1 MNKRKKIYIISV
13 VVIFILAVTIAFVF
27 VLHFNG
33 KKGKTSSSEDYSPK
47 VTELKQT
54 LLDFANTEIDNSLDK
69 KEEIYDVDDLVSL
82 SIATNKLSYSSYNN
96 NYLFT
101 IDMDIDDTN
110 DIISSIKNHHYQNVE
125 IKYKEIVKSEINPLL
140 EDVDFKSNIN
150 GNNYKSFLSKTNDIY
165 RYIDITYLGNDDKY
179 YSLSSYKY
187 KNGEFN
193 IEGIEEALYG
203 VSKSDKPVL
212 YELLKTM
219 I

>member
-1 MNKRKKIYIISV
+1 MNKKKKIYIISV
-13 VVIFILAVTIAFVF
+13 VVIFILAVTIGFVF

-69 KEEIYDVDDLVSL
+69 KEEIYDVSDLASL
-82 SIATNKLSYSSYNN
+82 TIATNKLSYSSYND

-110 DIISSIKNHHYQNVE
+110 DIISSIKNHHYENVE

-193 IEGIEEALYG
+193 IEGIEEALYE

-212 YELLKTM
+212 YELFKTM

>member
-1 MNKRKKIYIISV
+1 MNKTKKIYIISI

-27 VLHFNG
+27 VLNFNG

-69 KEEIYDVDDLVSL
+69 KEEKYDVSDLVSL
-82 SIATNKLSYSSYNN
+82 TIATNKLSYSSYNN

-193 IEGIEEALYG
+193 IEGIEEALYE
-203 VSKSDKPVL
+203 VSKNDKPVL

>member
-1 MNKRKKIYIISV
+1 MNKTKKIYIISI

-27 VLHFNG
+27 VLNFNG

-69 KEEIYDVDDLVSL
+69 KEEKYDVSDLVSL
-82 SIATNKLSYSSYNN
+82 TIATNKLSYSSYND

-101 IDMDIDDTN
+101 IDMDIDDAN
-110 DIISSIKNHHYQNVE
+110 DIVSSIKNHHYQNVE

-193 IEGIEEALYG
+193 IEGIEEALYE
-203 VSKSDKPVL
+203 VSKNDKPVL

>member
-1 MNKRKKIYIISV
+1 MNKSKKIYIISI

-27 VLHFNG
+27 VLNFNG

-69 KEEIYDVDDLVSL
+69 KEEKYDVSDLVSL
-82 SIATNKLSYSSYNN
+82 TIATNKLSYSSYND
-96 NYLFT
+96 NYLFS

-193 IEGIEEALYG
+193 IEGIEEALYE
-203 VSKSDKPVL
+203 VSKNDKPVL
-212 YELLKTM
+212 YELLKTV